1 MGSRLDLKN
10 LRDQHRQ
17 FYLVVYSPLESDS
30 ARTHCGGGLPDEGLS
45 ALGKEEAQKLSA
57 RLKKNPF
64 KIKRFYTGAE
74 LRTVQWA
81 DFMHD
86 VIKVQMKALHV
97 LNDQNLGEFEG
108 CPMEAGEDA
117 FTVLSSPR
125 GGETDEVFSIRVRQG
140 LEVLLADS
148 ERSLLI
154 AHPRVAKKALEWL
167 GLKGESLNR
176 ATLYSLDLP
185 VGQGSPHLRE
195 I

>member
-17 FYLVVYSPLESDS
+17 FYLVVYSPLEADS
-30 ARTHCGGGLPDEGLS
+30 ARTHCGSGLPDEGLS
-45 ALGKEEAQKLSA
+45 ELGKEEARKLSA

-86 VIKVQMKALHV
+86 VIKVQMKALLV
-97 LNDQNLGEFEG
+97 LNDQNLGELEG
-108 CPMEAGEDA
+108 CPMSPGEDA
-117 FTVLSSPR
+117 STILPHPR
-125 GGETDEVFSIRVRQG
+125 GGESDEVFSIRVRQG
-140 LEVLLADS
+140 LEVLLLDP

-154 AHPRVAKKALEWL
+154 AHPRVALKVLEWL
-167 GLKGESLNR
+167 GLKGESLQR
-176 ATLYSLDLP
+176 GVLYSIDLP
-185 VGQGSPHLRE
+185 AGQGLPHLRE

>member
-17 FYLVVYSPLESDS
+17 FYLVVYSLLESDS

-45 ALGKEEAQKLSA
+45 ALGKEDARKFSA

-86 VIKVQMKALHV
+86 VIKVQMKALLV
-97 LNDQNLGEFEG
+97 LNDQNLGDSEG
-108 CPMEAGEDA
+108 CPMPAGEDA
-117 FTVLSSPR
+117 FSVLPHPR
-125 GGETDEVFSIRVRQG
+125 GGESDEVFSIRVRQG
-140 LEVLLADS
+140 LEVLLADP
-148 ERSLLI
+148 ERALLI
-154 AHPRVAKKALEWL
+154 AHPRVAKKVLEWI
-167 GLKGESLNR
+167 GLKGETLQR
-176 ATLYSLDLP
+176 GTLYSVDLP
-185 VGQGSPHLRE
+185 AGQGSPHLRE

>member
-17 FYLVVYSPLESDS
+17 FYLVVYSPLQADS
-30 ARTHCGGGLPDEGLS
+30 ARTHCGSGLPDEGLS
-45 ALGKEEAQKLSA
+45 ELGKEEARKLSA

-86 VIKVQMKALHV
+86 VIKVQMKALLV
-97 LNDQNLGEFEG
+97 LNDQNLGELEG
-108 CPMEAGEDA
+108 CPMSPGEDA
-117 FTVLSSPR
+117 STILPHPR
-125 GGETDEVFSIRVRQG
+125 GGESDEVFSIRVRQG
-140 LEVLLADS
+140 LEVLLLDP

-154 AHPRVAKKALEWL
+154 AHPRVALKVLEWL
-167 GLKGESLNR
+167 GLKGESLQR
-176 ATLYSLDLP
+176 GVLYSIDLP
-185 VGQGSPHLRE
+185 AGQGLPHLRE